1 MSFKTYL
8 FHNGDYNKRSPIAF
22 KECMALK
29 AEELAWIFH
38 VEAPYN
44 RKNTGIYLMT
54 DALRK
59 NVKAECIPRHFNFT
73 EKADSV
79 VTNILH
85 RIGSTLEI
93 DFAYWDRILQYVD
106 KIIPLSLGFAFD
118 KNGEIAQLSND
129 LVNFLKILSE
139 RAEIGVRGEYDADAL
154 NKCGIRNVRVIG
166 CPSLHYHMDRDFKIL
181 KSVDPIKK
189 IHINFSTDF
198 GNLGISQKDFLRQH
212 MPFMW
217 YFLDIFDKNSYELDF
232 SLQKPPFTE
241 ASDIGTILLSYGE
254 VQRLFEGCGKY
265 FFSVKDWIKGISGND
280 FSIGT
285 RFHGNIAA
293 ILAGVPTLM
302 INIDKR
308 MKELNSYYKIPSIDI
323 NEFDP
328 SKPIEYY
335 YELADYSEF
344 NKNFALTHDNYVD
357 YCHKNSVEL
366 KCKNDVKR

>member
-1 MSFKTYL
+1 MAFKTYL
-8 FHNGDYNKRSPIAF
+8 FHNGDYEKRSPLTF

-29 AEELAWIFH
+29 AGELAYIFH
-38 VEAPYN
+38 IEAPYN
-44 RKNTGIYLMT
+44 RRNTGTYLMT
-54 DALRK
+54 DSLRK
-59 NVKAECIPRHFNFT
+59 TIKAECIPRFFEFT
-73 EKADSV
+73 GHADSV

-93 DFAYWDRILQYVD
+93 DFPYWDNILKHVD
-106 KIIPLSLGFAFD
+106 KVIPLSLGFAFD
-118 KNGEIAQLSND
+118 KNRGIAPLSDD
-129 LVNFLKILSE
+129 LVRFLKILSE
-139 RAEIGVRGEYDADAL
+139 RVELGVRGEYDADTL
-154 NKCGIRNVRVIG
+154 NKCGIKNARVIG
-166 CPSLHYHMDRDFKIL
+166 CPSLHYHLNRDFKVI
-181 KSVDPIKK
+181 KNTDSVKK
-189 IHINFSTDF
+189 VHINFSTDF
-198 GNLGISQKDFLRQH
+198 GNLGLSQKDFFHQH

-217 YFLDIFDKNSYELDF
+217 YVLNIFDRKSYELDF

-254 VQRLFEGCGKY
+254 VDRLFMECGRY
-265 FFSVKDWIKGISGND
+265 YFSVKDWIEGIREND

-323 NEFDP
+323 EDFDP
-328 SKPIEYY
+328 NKPIEYY

-344 NKNFALTHDNYVD
+344 NKNFASTYDDYVD
-357 YCHKNSVEL
+357 YCRKNGVEL
-366 KCKNDVKR
+366 NT